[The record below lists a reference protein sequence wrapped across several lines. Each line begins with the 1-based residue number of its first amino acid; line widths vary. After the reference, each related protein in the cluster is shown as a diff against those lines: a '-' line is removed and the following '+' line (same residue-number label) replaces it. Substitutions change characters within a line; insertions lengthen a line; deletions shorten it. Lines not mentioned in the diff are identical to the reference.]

1 MQVRAANRLR
11 FEELDLD
18 VGCRTLRR
26 AGRMFDLRPRS
37 FDVLVYLAEAAGRP
51 VGKDEILAAV
61 WPDFVVGEESLTRC
75 VSDIRQVLGEHGQ
88 HIIKT
93 LPRCGYL
100 SLRLGAAAVAL
111 WSGLAAATV
120 AAAALAWS
128 WQQRSAAGGATRTA
142 SPVDRRAA
150 PCK

>member
-11 FEELDLD
+11 FEEFDLD

-26 AGRMFDLRPRS
+26 ADRKLDLRPRS

-61 WPDFVVGEESLTRC
+61 WPDVVVGEESLTRC

-93 LPRCGYL
+93 LPRRGYL
-100 SLRLGAAAVAL
+100 FAALVEPVPASRAADAGPVAPAGEAAVPSSSAR
-111 WSGLAAATV
+111 AAT
-120 AAAALAWS
+120 WS
-128 WQQRSAAGGATRTA
+128 R
-142 SPVDRRAA
+142 
-150 PCK
+150 